1 MRLKDMTRLSW
12 SDSTEIYGETRAEH
26 EENHA
31 PVCPKC
37 GLYIYAPHALY
48 DGDHFHESCFQLYC
62 IDAGIDYDTAERESE
77 WVD

>member
-1 MRLKDMTRLSW
+1 MKRITWADFA
-12 SDSTEIYGETRAEH
+12 DIYGETRAEH
-26 EENHA
+26 EVSIHA

-37 GLYIYAPHALY
+37 GLYIYAPHVSY
-48 DGDHFHESCFQLYC
+48 DGDHFHESCFPLYL